1 MPFGQTKVHTHAHFK
16 TFFFCL
22 LSYFLHFLLPF
33 RSSVAAY
40 KEYSRVPGP
49 RDKRLWAKLQRLS
62 LVTPPHKIHISHC
75 PRHYGLMPRREREEK
90 KGKEMSQAFVYKQ
103 RQCQKRP
110 DSIESLVQENT
121 GSCPSSLHKTLAVPS
136 EKLWRKKKKKSS
148 LHDCNVSCQ
157 LLQRVFRKADT
168 TASVVGQACAAFADR
183 FAGLIRKRASGVG
196 CAG

>member
-1 MPFGQTKVHTHAHFK
+1 MALQSWACARGSKRDEKKIYLMPFGQTKVHTHAHFK

-75 PRHYGLMPRREREEK
+75 PRHYGLMPRRERRKE
-90 KGKEMSQAFVYKQ
+90 GK
-103 RQCQKRP
+103 R
-110 DSIESLVQENT
+110 
-121 GSCPSSLHKTLAVPS
+121 
-136 EKLWRKKKKKSS
+136 
-148 LHDCNVSCQ
+148 NV
-157 LLQRVFRKADT
+157 
-168 TASVVGQACAAFADR
+168 
-183 FAGLIRKRASGVG
+183 AGLRVQAETVPKE
-196 CAG
+196 AGQYRELGAGKHR